1 MVLLSGPVWYANR
14 SHRLLFW
21 KKETQN
27 IQPTSGRSQRNTH
40 LKQHSVQSQLKIKN
54 TCPQMEHRDCPKP
67 VEGAAEFCQQT
78 VNLSESYTGLHANT
92 VKFKKVRK
100 SKYHKEIHA

>member
-1 MVLLSGPVWYANR
+1 
-14 SHRLLFW
+14 
-21 KKETQN
+21 
-27 IQPTSGRSQRNTH
+27 
-40 LKQHSVQSQLKIKN
+40 
-54 TCPQMEHRDCPKP
+54 MEHRDCLKP